1 MVYARYTLVYAG
13 VRWYTLVCAG
23 IRVVYAR
30 YTRGIREAF
39 VVYARYTRGIR
50 EAFVV
55 YGGIRAVYARLL
67 WYTVVYARYTLGI
80 CVVYA
85 WYTLVYAHDPPSPKT
100 VRTASGDDRLR

>member
-1 MVYARYTLVYAG
+1 MVYARYTLVYA
-13 VRWYTLVCAG
+13 RYTLVYAGIRWCALVCAWYTRG

-30 YTRGIREAF
+30 LLWYTR
-39 VVYARYTRGIR
+39 
-50 EAFVV
+50 
-55 YGGIRAVYARLL
+55 GIRAVYARLL

-85 WYTLVYAHDPPSPKT
+85 WYTLVYAHDRPSPKT